1 MLQLADHPE
10 TSTLRCMID
19 SDLEKL
25 NALHKLFG
33 WLPNS
38 ERSEKQKLW
47 HHPWF
52 QFDALP
58 WTLFRYYLVNSR
70 IRPSEEVLRLKRE
83 KLEEVGRDWRS
94 FTDYILHTVFSRACD
109 DVDEIATSNLR
120 CSPGITEG
128 DISLKCSNFSRKKK
142 VLNFA
147 LHDGSN
153 EETLQLVFIPNEFPY
168 NLSNGFHW
176 TLWYNT
182 PTQPYENERITED
195 ISVKLTGCHE
205 EDEETDFG
213 WYVTLL
219 TLLCFWS
226 LNVVNFCH
234 VTLTQLRISRQT
246 KLLSPPQFLLYFCT
260 LTVVLSYPVGT
271 SIPA

>member
-1 MLQLADHPE
+1 M
-10 TSTLRCMID
+10 
-19 SDLEKL
+19 
-25 NALHKLFG
+25 
-33 WLPNS
+33 
-38 ERSEKQKLW
+38 
-47 HHPWF
+47 
-52 QFDALP
+52 
-58 WTLFRYYLVNSR
+58 NSR

-219 TLLCFWS
+219 TLLCF
-226 LNVVNFCH
+226 
-234 VTLTQLRISRQT
+234 
-246 KLLSPPQFLLYFCT
+246 
-260 LTVVLSYPVGT
+260 
-271 SIPA
+271 